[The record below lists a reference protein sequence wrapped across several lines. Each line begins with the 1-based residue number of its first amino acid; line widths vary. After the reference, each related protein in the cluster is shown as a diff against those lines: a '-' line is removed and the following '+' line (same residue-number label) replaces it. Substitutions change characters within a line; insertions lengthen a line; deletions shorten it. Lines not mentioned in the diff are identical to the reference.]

1 MNPNKGIG
9 RNNWIS
15 RTVLERVDRNEVETI
30 ADIPH
35 ILGAN
40 IVPEL
45 DTVRKIQSDRN
56 LAGHL
61 AGIIR

>member
-1 MNPNKGIG
+1 M
-9 RNNWIS
+9 
-15 RTVLERVDRNEVETI
+15 LERVDRNEVETI